1 MPRAATELAKEWRL
15 DRALRRLEAM
25 MIVADR
31 QHTLLLSG
39 TGDVISPTDG
49 VVAIGSGGNF
59 ALSAARALVKHSNL
73 SAAEIAGEAM
83 QVAASIDI
91 YTNDSIVTESGS
103 RRLS

>member
-1 MPRAATELAKEWRL
+1 
-15 DRALRRLEAM
+15 

-91 YTNDSIVTESGS
+91 YTNDSIVTES
-103 RRLS
+103 LEADA